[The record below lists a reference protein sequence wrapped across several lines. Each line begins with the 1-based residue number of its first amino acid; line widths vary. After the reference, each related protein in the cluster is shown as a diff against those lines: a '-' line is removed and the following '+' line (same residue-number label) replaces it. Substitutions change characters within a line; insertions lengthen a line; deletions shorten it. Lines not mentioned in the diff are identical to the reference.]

1 VSIGIGAAIRKARKN
16 AGLRQADL
24 AEKVGVDTSTVGR
37 WESEKARPS
46 DDHVSTV
53 EDSLGLRRG
62 EILIAAGLVGPTAI
76 ESARGELAHTVGAR
90 FERLT
95 PKQKQLLLGILDE
108 FEARSE

>member
-1 VSIGIGAAIRKARKN
+1 MPVCVKQTWPKR
-16 AGLRQADL
+16 L
-24 AEKVGVDTSTVGR
+24 ASTPAQLEG